1 MALPPGVT
9 EVGRTAAPGGGW
21 WILGSDGGV
30 FSEGATE
37 HFGSY
42 WSEFMAPHRNDPNR
56 AWERIETTE
65 QGGYR
70 IVSTNQEKY
79 EFNPTNQQARTG
91 VTPPP
96 ANPTATPPAPTGPSG
111 ADADARAVL
120 NEMLSQYGLEGL
132 GDWVWNEY
140 QSTQSTALVQ
150 TRLRDRP
157 EYKQRFPAM
166 DLRKQAGLRPLS
178 EQEYI
183 DFENQTKAL
192 MRDYELPKGFYDT
205 PDDLTKFLANDVSP
219 QEMQTRIQDGYAAA
233 MNAPQEWRDEASRMF
248 GVGPGGLAAFF
259 LDPDRSTD
267 ILMRNWAESQISGE
281 AVRTGFGGLS
291 QDEAARLR
299 SLGISAQSA
308 AERFGTLA
316 QGAQITGQLPGEQ
329 DAAMSR
335 ESQLGLVA
343 NSPSGQEEMRQ
354 RQRRRTA
361 AFEGGGS
368 FAGGQGGMSGL
379 GEAG

>member
-9 EVGRTAAPGGGW
+9 EIGRTAAPGGGY

-30 FSEGATE
+30 FAEGTPE

-42 WSEFMAPHRNDPNR
+42 WSIDAVHRNDPNR
-56 AWERIETTE
+56 KWQRIETTE

-79 EFNPTNQQARTG
+79 EFNPTGQQARTG

-96 ANPTATPPAPTGPSG
+96 ANPTATTPAPSGPSG

-120 NEMLSQYGLEGL
+120 NEMLSEYGLEGL

-166 DLRKQAGLRPLS
+166 ELRKAAGLRPLT
-178 EQEYI
+178 EKEYI
-183 DFENQTKAL
+183 DFENQAEAL
-192 MRDYELPKGFYDT
+192 MRDYDLPKGFYDDKQKDMT
-205 PDDLTKFLANDVSP
+205 QFLANDVSV
-219 QEMQTRIQDGYAAA
+219 QEMQSRIQDGYAAA
-233 MNAPQEWRDEASRMF
+233 MAAPAEWRDEVTRLF

-267 ILMRNWAESQISGE
+267 LLMRNWAEAQISGE

-291 QDEAARLR
+291 QDEATRMR
-299 SLGISAQSA
+299 SLGISAQAA

-316 QGAQITGQLPGEQ
+316 QSAQITGQLPGEQ
-329 DAAMSR
+329 EAAMSR
-335 ESQLGLVA
+335 EAQLGLVT
-343 NSPSGQEEMRQ
+343 NTPSGQEEMRQ

-368 FAGGQGGMSGL
+368 FAGGQGGLSGL